1 MFSASELT
9 RAQGQTFKLIKGVA
23 AAILAALI
31 VATLYLGREVFVPIA
46 LAILLS
52 FVLAPL
58 VQVLQ
63 DWRVP
68 RVLSVIGVVLLA
80 FLVIFGLGGVIA
92 TQVTELASDLPRY
105 ESNMRAKIKSLR
117 GTATTN
123 STLERAADVLQDLG
137 KELNKPR
144 DAAPASVTPAPNASP
159 GQEARP
165 IPVEVRQPPPTALE
179 SIAALISPLLHPLMT
194 TGIVI
199 IFVIFT
205 LLQREDL
212 RNRLIKLAGS
222 HDLQKT
228 TAALDDAARRLSR
241 LFLSQLALNASFGL
255 AVGTGLWFIGIPS
268 AVLWGILTGILRFV
282 PYIGTLVSA
291 VFPLALAVAV
301 DPGWTLLLWTAA
313 MFFILE
319 PLAAHMIE
327 PHLYG
332 RSTGLSPLAVVLSA
346 TFWTALWG
354 PIGLVLATP
363 LTICLVVMGRHVDSL
378 QFLDVMFGNRPALS
392 PPEIFYQR
400 MLAGDPA
407 EAVDKAEEFLKER
420 PLSAYYDEVALKG
433 LKLAQNDIDRKALD
447 ALHLERVSLAVT
459 ELVQEFDDHE
469 DRKTSPPIEPTQDAE
484 AAAAVDAVS
493 KDASYDLPILKNE
506 DLAPNWGGEVLCVAG
521 RTDLDRAAASMLA
534 QLLTKHGLRARVEG
548 ALSLS
553 TANVIRLDT
562 TGVVLACVSV
572 LDSSSPAHM
581 RYTIRRLRRKLPE
594 TKIIVGCWM
603 AEGDTAALA
612 DTVKAD
618 AITTTLR
625 DTVKIC
631 LDQARAAEPEDF
643 ARNQTSELLS
653 APAVGSVAAKENQ
666 MDKDR
671 IKGSAEQ
678 AKGKLKEVA
687 GNALGD
693 SKLEAEGKGGQ
704 VKGKVQNAIGG
715 IKDTLRGK

>member
-1 MFSASELT
+1 MFNTSELT
-9 RAQGQTFKLIKGVA
+9 RDQDQTFKLIKGVA
-23 AAILAALI
+23 AAILATLI
-31 VATLYLGREVFVPIA
+31 VATLYVGREVFVPIA

-58 VQVLQ
+58 VRTLQ
-63 DWRVP
+63 DWHVP
-68 RVLSVIGVVLLA
+68 RAFSVIGVVLLA
-80 FLVIFGLGGVIA
+80 FLVIFALGGVIA
-92 TQVTELASDLPRY
+92 TQVAELANDLPRY
-105 ESNMRAKIKSLR
+105 ETNMRAKIKSLR

-123 STLERAADVLQDLG
+123 RTLERAADVLQDLG
-137 KELNKPR
+137 KELNKPK
-144 DAAPASVTPAPNASP
+144 DATPASVASP
-159 GQEARP
+159 ASNTLTANEAKP
-165 IPVEVRQPPPTALE
+165 IPVEVRQPPPTTLE
-179 SIAALISPLLHPLMT
+179 SISALISPLLNPLMT

-241 LFLSQLALNASFGL
+241 LFLSQLALNASLGL
-255 AVGTGLWFIGIPS
+255 AVGAGLWIIGIPS

-282 PYIGTLVSA
+282 PYIGTFISA
-291 VFPLALAVAV
+291 VFPLTLAVAV

-319 PLAAHMIE
+319 PLASHMIE

-332 RSTGLSPLAVVLSA
+332 RSTGLSPLAVVVSA

-378 QFLDVMFGNRPALS
+378 KFLDVMFGDRPALS

-447 ALHLERVSLAVT
+447 ALHLERINLAVT

-469 DRKTSPPIEPTQDAE
+469 DQKPSPPIEPTQDAE
-484 AAAAVDAVS
+484 AAAAVDSVT

-506 DLAPNWGGEVLCVAG
+506 DLAPNWRGEVPVLCVAG
-521 RTDLDRAAASMLA
+521 RTDLDQAAASMLA

-548 ALSLS
+548 VAALS

-562 TGVVLACVSV
+562 TGVAFVCVSV

-603 AEGDTAALA
+603 ADGDTAALA

-631 LDQARAAEPEDF
+631 LDQARAVSNIAHFSKVTTADP
-643 ARNQTSELLS
+643 LI
-653 APAVGSVAAKENQ
+653 VAK
-666 MDKDR
+666 
-671 IKGSAEQ
+671 
-678 AKGKLKEVA
+678 
-687 GNALGD
+687 
-693 SKLEAEGKGGQ
+693 
-704 VKGKVQNAIGG
+704 
-715 IKDTLRGK
+715 